1 MSGKLYVVAT
11 PIGNL
16 GDFSPRA
23 VETLSSVDFIAAEDT
38 RVGAKLLN
46 RFNIKKPQISYFEH
60 NKRQKGQYIASR
72 LLEGES
78 CAIITD
84 AGTPAI
90 SDPGVD
96 LVDICRDMGI
106 EVVSVPGPSAIIT
119 ALSISGMECG
129 RFCFEGFLSTAN
141 KNRVSHLEETAREK
155 RTMVFYE
162 APHKLLRTLKDM
174 LKYYGD
180 RRVALCRELTKLHE
194 EVVRTTLAQAV
205 EMYSEKAPKGEFVLI
220 IEGYQP
226 TEGEKDGPDEDD
238 MLEEVRTLMDGGAP
252 LSSAVKETA
261 KKYNIS
267 KNALYKRA
275 SEMKSETGE
284 N

>member
-119 ALSISGMECG
+119 ALSVSGMECG

-226 TEGEKDGPDEDD
+226 TEGKKDGPDEDD
-238 MLEEVRTLMDGGAP
+238 MLEEVRALMDGGAP

-261 KKYNIS
+261 RKYNIS

-275 SEMKSETGE
+275 SEEIK
-284 N
+284 